1 MCVNIMLVI
10 KEVIFKI
17 PKLWLWKPFRG
28 HNRRSEGHGMKAIA
42 PGKLSYLFQVHPSLH
57 GLTGS
62 AVQYFLAE
70 PSPDPIIRFNTFEL
84 TPSTAY
90 WGLC

>member
-42 PGKLSYLFQVHPSLH
+42 PGKLSYLFQVHSSLH

-62 AVQYFLAE
+62 AVQYFLTE
-70 PSPDPIIRFNTFEL
+70 PSPDPIIRF
-84 TPSTAY
+84 
-90 WGLC
+90 